1 VTGIPRVT
9 GTSWEPDLAILAGS
23 GHEALAMHI
32 AQALGVSTLPVARER
47 FPDGE
52 LSVRLM
58 ESVRG
63 RQAVIVQPT
72 GPPVDDHVLELLALA
87 DACRRAAASRVIA
100 VVPYFGYARGDRRG
114 GSRGPVMASLV
125 ARLME
130 VAGIDHVVTV
140 DLHAPQIEGFFQI
153 PVDELSAFPLFLP
166 LVRDRLPPNIAVV
179 SPDLGRLGLA
189 ALYADQLRT
198 TAAVVH
204 KRRTSG
210 RESQVLQ
217 VAGDVAGRP
226 CLIVDDMIATGGTIA
241 GCVDALVRAGALPR
255 IAIVATH
262 GLFLPGS
269 AQVLSDPAIGP
280 IWVTDTLPQA
290 AGASPRRSVVPIA
303 PLLADALDRLR

>member
-1 VTGIPRVT
+1 MSIVT
-9 GTSWEPDLAILAGS
+9 GTSSPPDLAILAGS
-23 GHEALAMHI
+23 GHAALAMDI
-32 AQALGVSTLPVARER
+32 AQALGISMVPVARER

-52 LSVRLM
+52 LSVRLL

-87 DACRRAAASRVIA
+87 DACRRAAAGRVIA
-100 VVPYFGYARGDRRG
+100 IVPYFGYARGDRRG

-130 VAGIDHVVTV
+130 AAGIDHVITV
-140 DLHAPQIEGFFQI
+140 DLHTPQIEGFFQI
-153 PVDELSAFPLFLP
+153 PVDEESAFPLFLP
-166 LVRDRLPPNIAVV
+166 LVRDHLPPDIAIV

-189 ALYADQLRT
+189 TLYADQLAT

-210 RESQVLQ
+210 RESHALQ
-217 VAGDVAGRP
+217 VVGDVAGRP
-226 CLIVDDMIATGGTIA
+226 CLIVDDMVATGGTIA
-241 GCVDALVRAGALPR
+241 GCVDALARAGALPG
-255 IAIVATH
+255 IAIAATH
-262 GLFLPGS
+262 GLFLSGAAAALRHPM
-269 AQVLSDPAIGP
+269 IGP

-290 AGASPRRSVVPIA
+290 VGASPLRTVVPIA
-303 PLLADALDRLR
+303 SLLAGALDKLR